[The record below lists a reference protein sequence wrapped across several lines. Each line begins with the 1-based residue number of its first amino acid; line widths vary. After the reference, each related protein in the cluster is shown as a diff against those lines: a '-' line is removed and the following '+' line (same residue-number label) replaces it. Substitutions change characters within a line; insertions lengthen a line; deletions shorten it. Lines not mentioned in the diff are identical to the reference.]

1 MPSSPGVYW
10 FLDNED
16 NVLYVGKAKNIK
28 KRVYSYTQPG
38 KLSARINQL
47 THTATQL
54 KHSVLTS
61 ELEALLIEAE
71 LIRTYQPPF
80 NVLLKD
86 DKSNLYIRITNDEY
100 PRVEKVRKREIITKQ
115 LDGTILGP
123 FPSAYKVT
131 EVLKIAR
138 KIFPWCNKKST
149 SSPGDTKPCFYFHID
164 LCPGACTGTYSSQEY
179 QATIEQLTLFLKG
192 KKKSVIKKLQD
203 EMRQAVQ
210 DERFEKAAIFRDQIQ
225 LITEVTQPSYR
236 LKPEVILPAL
246 QLSETQNGLM
256 HIRKMLTTYVQ
267 LPAQYPLE
275 RIEGYDVSNTQGTN
289 PAVAM
294 VVFTEGSSDPQE
306 YRLFNIRS
314 LNTPNDYH
322 MMKEA
327 LVRRQNHPEWGKPN
341 LVVVDG
347 GKGQI
352 RAALSVWHWSI
363 PVIGI
368 AKKPDRIII
377 PLIKPGADKKMT
389 GLHYQTLTLPESHP
403 ALKLVQQIR
412 DEAHRFSK
420 KQHTRLRT
428 KNAFSR
434 SF

>member
-10 FLDNED
+10 FLDSDD

-28 KRVYSYTQPG
+28 NRVRSYTQYQR
-38 KLSARINQL
+38 LSTRIQQMI
-47 THTATQL
+47 TTAVTL
-54 KHSVLTS
+54 KHEVLTS
-61 ELEALLIEAE
+61 ELEALLVEAE

-80 NVLLKD
+80 NILLKD
-86 DKSNLYIRITNDEY
+86 DKSNLYIRITKDIY
-100 PRVEKVRKREIITKQ
+100 PRVEKVRKREIIIKH

-138 KIFPWCNKKST
+138 SIFKWCNKKPSK
-149 SSPGDTKPCFYFHID
+149 SPQNAGPCFYYHLD
-164 LCPGACTGTYSSQEY
+164 LCPGACAGTISPDDYAEN
-179 QATIEQLTLFLKG
+179 IKDLVLFLKG
-192 KKKSVIKKLQD
+192 KKQTVIKNLEIK
-203 EMRQAVQ
+203 MKAAVAS
-210 DERFEKAAIFRDQIQ
+210 EAFEKAATLRDQIR
-225 LITEVTQPSYR
+225 LIEEVTKQHYR
-236 LKPEVILPAL
+236 LKPEMTLPVL
-246 QLSETQNGLM
+246 QLSETQNAITYL
-256 HIRKMLTTYVQ
+256 RKILSTYAQ
-267 LPAQYPLE
+267 LPAQYPLD

-294 VVFTEGSSDPQE
+294 VTFTNGSPEKTE

-327 LVRRQNHPEWGKPN
+327 LIRRQNHPEWGKPN

-352 RAALSVWHWSI
+352 RAALSIWEWNI

-368 AKKPDRIII
+368 AKRPDRIII
-377 PLIKPGADKKMT
+377 PDIEFHSPKKLT
-389 GLHYQTLTLPESHP
+389 GLKYHIIELEETHP
-403 ALKLVQQIR
+403 TLKLIQQIR

-420 KQHTRLRT
+420 KQHDRMRT
-428 KNAFSR
+428 KNALPKS
-434 SF
+434 